1 MSNHSGASSGSW
13 PRICGKYFLSFP
25 QKKSCHRNWRNK
37 KLNNFAKLQFW
48 DAKIDQ
54 NTNFAKLPSAKLR
67 FCKSYHSRIK
77 VLQSCTAFY
86 CVSFSG
92 ERFSWGNERKIFPHC
107 LGLIQFKILKIF
119 PPFFAGR
126 RQCQLNGEA
135 KTVKTN
141 TAHDRSGK
149 PAGSS
154 SKNIF
159 RIGLHAPEPEI
170 SNVHSE
176 PAMNRKS
183 VNVHFNAAQG
193 VYIRIQINFI
203 KIFWN

>member
-1 MSNHSGASSGSW
+1 MYCDLLIIGTRGHPSPLRHADVLIGWSLKGFGA
-13 PRICGKYFLSFP
+13 FE
-25 QKKSCHRNWRNK
+25 N
-37 KLNNFAKLQFW
+37 
-48 DAKIDQ
+48 
-54 NTNFAKLPSAKLR
+54 
-67 FCKSYHSRIK
+67 
-77 VLQSCTAFY
+77 Y
-86 CVSFSG
+86 C
-92 ERFSWGNERKIFPHC
+92 
-107 LGLIQFKILKIF
+107 LAQFKLLKKNY
-119 PPFFAGR
+119 FFAGR

-149 PAGSS
+149 SGAGSS

-193 VYIRIQINFI
+193 MYLGTLHMHTTCS
-203 KIFWN
+203 

>member
-1 MSNHSGASSGSW
+1 M
-13 PRICGKYFLSFP
+13 K
-25 QKKSCHRNWRNK
+25 RNSR
-37 KLNNFAKLQFW
+37 QF
-48 DAKIDQ
+48 
-54 NTNFAKLPSAKLR
+54 T
-67 FCKSYHSRIK
+67 
-77 VLQSCTAFY
+77 
-86 CVSFSG
+86 
-92 ERFSWGNERKIFPHC
+92 
-107 LGLIQFKILKIF
+107 FKEEL
-119 PPFFAGR
+119 FFAGR

-149 PAGSS
+149 SAGSS

-193 VYIRIQINFI
+193 MYLS
-203 KIFWN
+203 WNITYLQLNLHETDLLFR